1 MRNDLSVVI
10 TLLLLVFAVLLVVR
24 VFWPVLLVLAIGIFI
39 LYLKNKHDIKK
50 AEEEEIQAQEDLES
64 ELFREQVARKKRENA
79 EVIEAEFVEKEDNQY
94 DHH

>member
-24 VFWPVLLVLAIGIFI
+24 VFWPVLLVLAIGILI

>member
-1 MRNDLSVVI
+1 MRNDLSIFI

-24 VFWPVLLVLAIGIFI
+24 VFWPVLLVLAVGILI

-50 AEEEEIQAQEDLES
+50 AEEEQIQAQEDLES

-94 DHH
+94 DHR

>member
-50 AEEEEIQAQEDLES
+50 AEEEEIQVQEDLES